1 MGTRGMYGFRIN
13 GTDKCTYNHYDSYPE
28 VLGRDITR
36 FAATVRLE
44 AMKEFASAIK
54 LVDAKT
60 PPTDEQIEKCKRYGY
75 CDFGVSTKSETDWY
89 CLTRKLQGD
98 FAKMAES
105 MLNEWDYYM
114 PDESEFI
121 KDSLFC
127 EYAYIINLDTGTLE
141 YYKGFQREPQDGNRY
156 GEEPNDDGYYPC
168 RLVLEIPLCDANA
181 LKNAVNEMKRID
193 DALDG
198 ESEELPF

>member
-28 VLGRDITR
+28 GLGRDITR
-36 FAATVRLE
+36 FAAMVRPE

-54 LVDAKT
+54 LVDTET
-60 PPTDEQIEKCKRYGY
+60 PPTDEQISKCKRYGY
-75 CDFGVSTKSETDWY
+75 CDFGVSTQSETDWY

-98 FAKMAES
+98 FAKMTES

-114 PDESEFI
+114 PDNSEFI

-141 YYKGFQREPQDGNRY
+141 FYQGFQREPQEGNRF
-156 GEEPNDDGYYPC
+156 GEKPNEDGYYPC
-168 RLVLEIPLCDANA
+168 RLMCEFPLDDIGS
-181 LKNAVNEMKRID
+181 LHDTVNEMIRICAED
-193 DALDG
+193 DED
-198 ESEELPF
+198 